1 MKKLTTILA
10 VLVSLMMLT
19 FIASCDDGLTTRER
33 HDKEYSENK
42 ANMERFEAQCYQGD
56 KRACRIV
63 VYSADQVERYRVTYP
78 EGKQ

>member
-10 VLVSLMMLT
+10 VLVSLMILT
-19 FIASCDDGLTTRER
+19 FIAGCDDGLTTRER

-42 ANMERFEAQCYQGD
+42 AAVERYKPQCYQGN
-56 KRACRIV
+56 KRACKILI
-63 VYSADQVERYRVTYP
+63 YSADQVERYKITYP